1 MVDFSL
7 RKTKAFQS
15 NNGVNQ
21 PKTAKNNPYAS
32 LKNNNLNSNNM
43 NVTLP
48 SIAKKDQEKIG
59 KLMQRR
65 MSIHQGDLPKTF
77 QPGSNVPALPK
88 NMMMNNNL
96 NEVPGVVPDAIPN
109 NFSNPDARRNYGA
122 QVSNLRKPGGPG
134 APVGGP
140 IGAGRSPRV
149 VSKGIDLQD
158 PAVIQLLSD
167 SQFDPE
173 QFISSRLNDSTASDI
188 DKFNNNLTS
197 LNKKISSDIKQV
209 AYQTYEKL
217 LNATKELN
225 STDSEL
231 KILRNALSELSDV
244 TNQMKTSA
252 QNKIQSEL
260 EKTNE
265 VTKSNSQQG
274 KRRNRAQDRS
284 SILVLE
290 KMWANE
296 MTSLFKHVEGAQ
308 KYIAAIPGR
317 HVIAESGRWYELNAA
332 TFKTLQPAH
341 IFLLN
346 DLILVATR
354 KRKTGQRNKGEG
366 VKQIQSLVADQC
378 WPLREV
384 QLIEINPNGDEEL
397 FTINIRY
404 NSLSYI
410 YQTDRRDHYQKILS
424 GYKKARDELRDISEA
439 ETIKQRQLRDSMT
452 LLSISENG
460 NGSVNGVNGNHNG
473 GGVGTATPNRHSYH
487 NKRNSNVILQDLST
501 RMHSRSR
508 SMDNS
513 NTLRSL
519 KKIDDMVDESDVA
532 IFHQN
537 FDESLN
543 QLDDIETE
551 LSTLKA
557 SCNDEET
564 LFFNVIN
571 LKISTKKD
579 QVVKS
584 LINLMKSE
592 SLSTNEIKST
602 INSLTRLKMNDV
614 AKTLFLNNR
623 TNHIESLTKKVEES
637 NVVTGLNNIA
647 DYIVEITIVKVQNIK
662 SSIQLYKSLFE
673 TSSSNLSYLVE
684 WGIEEIKK
692 HVKVLRKSL
701 QNVKLPRS
709 LLQSSILIIHRQ
721 VVELKQSG
729 LDVEYLFDEF
739 YRSIDTE

>member
-1 MVDFSL
+1 MVELSL
-7 RKTKAFQS
+7 RKTRAFKSSDQS
-15 NNGVNQ
+15 SR
-21 PKTAKNNPYAS
+21 AKNNPYAS
-32 LKNNNLNSNNM
+32 LKNNNLGSSNQ
-43 NVTLP
+43 NVALP

-65 MSIHQGDLPKTF
+65 MSVHQSEVPKMF
-77 QPGSNVPALPK
+77 QQGVGGAGGVPALPK
-88 NMMMNNNL
+88 DILINHQQQQQQQQQQSLPRDAL
-96 NEVPGVVPDAIPN
+96 NKEPA
-109 NFSNPDARRNYGA
+109 NYGSNVA
-122 QVSNLRKPGGPG
+122 NLRHQGS
-134 APVGGP
+134 
-140 IGAGRSPRV
+140 RS
-149 VSKGIDLQD
+149 SKGIDLQD

-167 SQFDPE
+167 ANFNPE

-188 DKFNNNLTS
+188 DKFNSNLTT
-197 LNKKISSDIKQV
+197 LNKKVTNDIKAV
-209 AYQTYEKL
+209 ANQTYDKL

-225 STDSEL
+225 STDNEL
-231 KILRNALSELSDV
+231 KFLRNAINELSEL
-244 TNQMKTSA
+244 TNEMKLQA
-252 QNKIQSEL
+252 EKKIQLEL
-260 EKTNE
+260 DQTNE
-265 VTKSNSQQG
+265 ITKSNSQA
-274 KRRNRAQDRS
+274 KRQNRAKDRS

-290 KMWANE
+290 KMWASE
-296 MTSLFKHVEGAQ
+296 MSSLFKHVEGAQ

-346 DLILVATR
+346 DLILIATR
-354 KRKTGQRNKGEG
+354 RRKTGQRNKGDG

-384 QLIEINPNGDEEL
+384 QLIELKPNGNEDV

-410 YQTDRRDHYQKILS
+410 YQTDRQDHYQKILS

-439 ETIKQRQLRDSMT
+439 ENIKQRQLRDSMT

-460 NGSVNGVNGNHNG
+460 ANGNGQGTNGS
-473 GGVGTATPNRHSYH
+473 ATPKRQSYH

-519 KKIDDMVDESDVA
+519 KKIDDMVDESDVT

-537 FDESLN
+537 FDETLN
-543 QLDDIETE
+543 RLDDLETE
-551 LSTLKA
+551 LTTLKT
-557 SCNDEET
+557 SCNDEEV
-564 LFFNVIN
+564 LFFNIIK

-579 QVVKS
+579 QVVKL
-584 LINLMKSE
+584 LINSMKSE
-592 SLSTNEIKST
+592 SLTTFEIQASIKSLLKL
-602 INSLTRLKMNDV
+602 NLTDI
-614 AKTLFLNNR
+614 AKLLLLNNR
-623 TNHIESLTKKVEES
+623 TSHINSLITKVEES
-637 NVVTGLNNIA
+637 SRLKGTKSIS
-647 DYIVEITIVKVQNIK
+647 DYIVEVSIVRIQNIK

-673 TSSSNLSYLVE
+673 ETPSNLSYLVE
-684 WGIEEIKK
+684 WGVEEIHK
-692 HVKVLRKSL
+692 HINLLKESL
-701 QNVKLPRS
+701 HNVKLPKS
-709 LLQSSILIIHRQ
+709 TLHDSILIIHRQ
-721 VVELKQSG
+721 VHQLKQAG